1 MLTGYRLFFYLAKV
15 GWFVLQP
22 LVAIILVFC
31 AGLVLRWLRWR
42 RLALALF
49 LIAGTSLAV
58 CSMSPAGLLMT
69 AYLEDRFPGPEL
81 PPIVTGIVVLGGSF
95 DTRVARTRGV
105 PELNE
110 AADRVTA
117 ALALARRY
125 PRAKVLFS
133 GGVAAVFED
142 DIPESRVARTFFT
155 QEGLSPDRLI
165 LDARARD
172 TFENAVYAK
181 ELADPKPGQ
190 TWLLVTSAYHMP
202 RAVGCFRVA
211 GFDVVPYP
219 VDYRTPAGLAL
230 WRPSSETTRNL
241 DKVHFALREYIGLAA
256 YWLTGRTD
264 ALIPAPEPRGGAAG
278 SAAAVPL

>member
-1 MLTGYRLFFYLAKV
+1 MFFYFAKI

-31 AGLVLRWLRWR
+31 AGLVARWLRWR
-42 RLALALF
+42 RRALALF
-49 LIAGTSLAV
+49 LIAATSLAV
-58 CSMSPAGLLMT
+58 CSLSPAGLLMT
-69 AYLEDRFPGPEL
+69 AYLEDRFPRPDL
-81 PPIVTGIVVLGGSF
+81 PADVSGIVVLGGAF
-95 DTRVARTRGV
+95 DTRVARTRHV

-125 PRAKVLFS
+125 PDAKVLFS

-142 DIPESRVARTFFT
+142 DIPESRVAKVFFAE
-155 QEGLSPDRLI
+155 QGLAPGRLV
-165 LDARARD
+165 LNSRARD

-181 ELADPKPGQ
+181 QLADPKPGE
-190 TWLLVTSAYHMP
+190 TWILVTSAYHMP

-219 VDYRTPAGLAL
+219 VDYRTAAGAAL
-230 WRPSSETTRNL
+230 WRPSSATTRNL

-264 ALIPAPEPRGGAAG
+264 ALIPAPV
-278 SAAAVPL
+278 AAASDAPVPL